1 MHAGMNARDE
11 TAARAA
17 LVQLLGRDA
26 ERARLELLRGG
37 THRRSWLVTAT
48 DGSRLVLRLPVL
60 RSNALLD
67 VATEARAMDAAA
79 RAGVAPAVV
88 AVDAERGLL
97 LTEYRASAAWESH
110 DAHRPAN
117 VVRLAALLHA
127 LHTVPIDLPVFAA
140 ERIAQ
145 RYLAGAPLPAHE
157 PHARR
162 WADELSALARRYD
175 SQYSPTAFCHNDL
188 VAANVLDDG
197 GLALVDFE
205 YSVRASPL
213 LDLANFAA
221 MNGLG
226 DDEQHALLAA
236 YNQDAPSV
244 AELTELRSLVRMTRL
259 FAWFWA
265 WVGAAGADEPSAY
278 ASYLADLGA
287 DLQRE

>member
-1 MHAGMNARDE
+1 MNARDE
-11 TAARAA
+11 AAARAA
-17 LVQLLGRDA
+17 LAQLLGRDA
-26 ERARLELLRGG
+26 KRARLELLRGG

-48 DGSRLVLRLPVL
+48 DGSRLVLRLPVA

-67 VATEARAMDAAA
+67 IATEARAMEAAA

-97 LTEYRASAAWESH
+97 LTEYRASAAWEPH
-110 DAHRPAN
+110 DTHRPAN

-145 RYLAGAPLPAHE
+145 RYLAAAPLPAHE
-157 PHARR
+157 PLARG
-162 WADELSALARRYD
+162 WADELLGLARRYD
-175 SQYSPTAFCHNDL
+175 AQYAPTAFCHNDL

-205 YSVRASPL
+205 YAARGSPL
-213 LDLANFAA
+213 LDLASFAA

-236 YNQDAPSV
+236 YNQHAPSV
-244 AELTELRSLVRMTRL
+244 AELTELRSLVRMARL

-265 WVGAAGADEPSAY
+265 WVGAAGADESSAY
-278 ASYLADLGA
+278 APYLAELGA
-287 DLQRE
+287 DLQRD